1 MRQDTVR
8 ASTVRAA
15 ALLAASALALGGCG
29 FVGGA
34 VDDRPDDGTEFAQPT
49 EEAPEELGPITEA
62 PRDTREVQGR
72 GFVLHAPTEFQQ
84 SDREGPGG
92 VPMIVLG
99 KPANRS
105 GGVVE
110 VVVFTEEDPPSG
122 AEEQMYGLA
131 GQKEIAGATDIV
143 RQAVDWPEASTAV
156 LVRWTERTATA
167 QGEITQRFAQLAL
180 QRESGDIVTAIA
192 VAPEEEFDDSG
203 ALEVLRTLT
212 LDGV

>member
-1 MRQDTVR
+1 MRQIR
-8 ASTVRAA
+8 VRAA
-15 ALLAASALALGGCG
+15 ALLAVSALAVGGCG

-34 VDDRPDDGTEFAQPT
+34 VDDRPSDDTDFAQPT
-49 EEAPEELGPITEA
+49 EEAPEDLGPITEP
-62 PRDTREVQGR
+62 PRDTRQVRGQG
-72 GFVLHAPTEFQQ
+72 FALHAPSEFQQ

-92 VPMIVLG
+92 IPMIVLG
-99 KPANRS
+99 KSSNRS

-110 VVVFTEEDPPSG
+110 VVVFAEQDPPAG

-131 GQKEIAGATDIV
+131 GQKEISGATDIV
-143 RQAVDWPEASTAV
+143 RQAVEWPDATTAV
-156 LVRWTERTATA
+156 LVRWTERTSTA

-180 QRESGDIVTAIA
+180 QREGGDIVTAIA

-212 LDGV
+212 LEGA